1 MSLVDTAKWLRVE
14 FIRRSGER
22 KGSDEDAG
30 VLASNPALHLLQLG
44 LLFKSQ
50 EVFYPVDEGAGIGDP
65 SSFPLS

>member
-22 KGSDEDAG
+22 KGSDEDAR

-50 EVFYPVDEGAGIGDP
+50 EVF
-65 SSFPLS
+65 